1 LSKVENDFRLI
12 KNRLRMRYFLVF
24 TICMFWMAGVHAQ
37 SPAAAKTLPAPAIKE
52 PPQANNRPVL
62 EVDEWWDE
70 EEFDLTAWVG
80 MIRNHYA
87 ILNQRMEMENPAC
100 TNKPTQ
106 LLTTSVSS
114 K

>member
-70 EEFDLTAWVG
+70 EDDQKPLCHSEPTYGDGKSCMYEQT
-80 MIRNHYA
+80 YA
-87 ILNQRMEMENPAC
+87 APDNFSFLQI
-100 TNKPTQ
+100 KP
-106 LLTTSVSS
+106 
-114 K
+114 